1 MMYLKQLFLGIVGLC
16 AGGVIAAGIFAFI
29 VTIGVVARLI
39 GKTHTAKHTR
49 LIEDFIVVGGTL
61 GNVMNLYQISIPGGY
76 PLLILFGGGS
86 GWPRGSSI
94 SYWPSRPERGSERPS
109 IFSGISRDRHPM
121 KQNRGGNHRGAENQW
136 NPDGTEAGR
145 AGYGRQRI

>member
-76 PLLILFGGGS
+76 PFLILFGLGAGVFV
-86 GWPRGSSI
+86 GCVII
-94 SYWPSRPERGSERPS
+94 SLAETPNALPAMSRRIRLAT
-109 IFSGISRDRHPM
+109 GIQYIILAIAAGKGIGAAVYFFRHF
-121 KQNRGGNHRGAENQW
+121 
-136 NPDGTEAGR
+136 AG
-145 AGYGRQRI
+145 